1 MTQESVAGH
10 LAGGAKKVVFAAP
23 AKDDSPTFVYG
34 VNHNNYNSDM
44 VCVSNAS
51 CTTNCLAPISK
62 VIHDK
67 FGKGE
72 IIAMEGEAPNVKA
85 TVAFQGA
92 GNKQLL
98 LKFAKLRIVGK
109 AKQ

>member
-1 MTQESVAGH
+1 VSRLDLKSRNLT
-10 LAGGAKKVVFAAP
+10 KY
-23 AKDDSPTFVYG
+23 DDSREPGELDTGDGTSEHVARMIVG
-34 VNHNNYNSDM
+34 
-44 VCVSNAS
+44 
-51 CTTNCLAPISK
+51 TE

-98 LKFAKLRIVGK
+98 LKFAKLRIIGK

>member
-1 MTQESVAGH
+1 METKTRN
-10 LAGGAKKVVFAAP
+10 LTKY
-23 AKDDSPTFVYG
+23 DDSRKPGGLDTG
-34 VNHNNYNSDM
+34 EGNSEHVNRII
-44 VCVSNAS
+44 VG
-51 CTTNCLAPISK
+51 TE

-72 IIAMEGEAPNVKA
+72 VIAMDGVAPNIKA

>member
-1 MTQESVAGH
+1 MMTKDRN
-10 LAGGAKKVVFAAP
+10 LTKY
-23 AKDDSPTFVYG
+23 DDSRKPG
-34 VNHNNYNSDM
+34 VLDTGDGDSEHVNRII
-44 VCVSNAS
+44 VG
-51 CTTNCLAPISK
+51 TE

-72 IIAMEGEAPNVKA
+72 VVAMDGEAPNIKA

-98 LKFAKLRIVGK
+98 LKFAKLRIVSN
-109 AKQ
+109 AKK

>member
-1 MTQESVAGH
+1 MKFMTTSLGTGIRREMKSRN
-10 LAGGAKKVVFAAP
+10 LTKY
-23 AKDDSPTFVYG
+23 DDSRVPGGLDTG
-34 VNHNNYNSDM
+34 DGTSEH
-44 VCVSNAS
+44 VSRIIVG
-51 CTTNCLAPISK
+51 TE

-72 IIAMEGEAPNVKA
+72 VVAMDGEPPNVKA